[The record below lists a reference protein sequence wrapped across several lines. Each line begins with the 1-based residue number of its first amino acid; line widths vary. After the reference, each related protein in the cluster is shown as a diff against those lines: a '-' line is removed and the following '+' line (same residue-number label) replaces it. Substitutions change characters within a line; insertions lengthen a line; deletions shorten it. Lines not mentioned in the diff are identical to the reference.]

1 MSASR
6 DQSQKFTFVYQ
17 NLYQLYQ
24 KGKTAAQEA
33 KVPAPEASREAR
45 DENSSRGLETARIIK
60 ADDLNSAQPLGI
72 RVSRHEPPRL
82 MGKRIEA
89 NQIAEARLNPARTGA
104 ISDLRDNLNT
114 LKSLHERLRFMLK
127 ELEELSDTK
136 KA

>member
-24 KGKTAAQEA
+24 KGKTAAHEA
-33 KVPAPEASREAR
+33 KVPSAEPAKE
-45 DENSSRGLETARIIK
+45 DSSRGLETARIIK

-72 RVSRHEPPRL
+72 RVARHEPPRL

-89 NQIAEARLNPARTGA
+89 NQLADARLNPARTGA

-127 ELEELSDTK
+127 ELEELSETK